1 MATLQK
7 FKLLATQCAVAGSP
21 TRSPTTSPVIHL
33 RRRKTLR
40 MLLSRSI
47 GGGGSGRRLPR
58 REVCSPDRF
67 VGERDSTEK
76 GKELVVSH
84 KLKDLFVSSP
94 PSFAENTRQGLS
106 PAAPGAGGGCGII
119 CSENRFTFAS
129 AVIGDIPATA
139 TEEGLATCT
148 CEHTRVNYQFTS
160 FPMSASLPK
169 MEALYSKLYSKYAKL
184 KKEKDTSMENLNRE
198 QEEKFVNYVAAAD
211 AVIDHLRSETDRL
224 GEQVNELRS
233 EMTSMR
239 SALMRKAYSIQSAKD
254 EEMIQYQKLLM
265 EENLKSKDKF
275 QVMPA
280 CCRRNVDI
288 SGDSAA
294 DISPASCIFQD
305 LVQWLVGMK
314 FSAVTENEELCISA
328 LHESSGLSFSLTLT
342 KNASAEHE
350 LVYRVLSLGTF
361 ERVAPEWMRDTIMF
375 SPNMCPLFF
384 QRVSRV
390 IKLSY

>member
-1 MATLQK
+1 
-7 FKLLATQCAVAGSP
+7 
-21 TRSPTTSPVIHL
+21 
-33 RRRKTLR
+33 
-40 MLLSRSI
+40 
-47 GGGGSGRRLPR
+47 
-58 REVCSPDRF
+58 
-67 VGERDSTEK
+67 
-76 GKELVVSH
+76 
-84 KLKDLFVSSP
+84 
-94 PSFAENTRQGLS
+94 
-106 PAAPGAGGGCGII
+106 
-119 CSENRFTFAS
+119 
-129 AVIGDIPATA
+129 
-139 TEEGLATCT
+139 
-148 CEHTRVNYQFTS
+148 
-160 FPMSASLPK
+160 MSASLPK

-184 KKEKDTSMENLNRE
+184 KKEKDASMENLNRE

-233 EMTSMR
+233 EMASMR
-239 SALMRKAYSIQSAKD
+239 SAKD
-254 EEMIQYQKLLM
+254 EEKIQYQKLLM
-265 EENLKSKDKF
+265 EENLKNKELRDEIQRLQQLDQEWTCFNASNDKGKSR
-275 QVMPA
+275 QSITDGDSLLDALDDSSITNKKHRRQSLLNVQDTLTPSPVEELPNRPEQPSTSSYRYIEPA
-280 CCRRNVDI
+280 CCRRNVGI

-314 FSAVTENEELCISA
+314 FSAVTDNEELCISA

-342 KNASAEHE
+342 KNASAEPE

>member
-1 MATLQK
+1 
-7 FKLLATQCAVAGSP
+7 
-21 TRSPTTSPVIHL
+21 
-33 RRRKTLR
+33 
-40 MLLSRSI
+40 
-47 GGGGSGRRLPR
+47 
-58 REVCSPDRF
+58 
-67 VGERDSTEK
+67 
-76 GKELVVSH
+76 
-84 KLKDLFVSSP
+84 
-94 PSFAENTRQGLS
+94 
-106 PAAPGAGGGCGII
+106 
-119 CSENRFTFAS
+119 
-129 AVIGDIPATA
+129 
-139 TEEGLATCT
+139 
-148 CEHTRVNYQFTS
+148 
-160 FPMSASLPK
+160 MSASLPK

-224 GEQVNELRS
+224 KEQVNELRS

-239 SALMRKAYSIQSAKD
+239 SAND
-254 EEMIQYQKLLM
+254 EEMIRYQKLLM
-265 EENLKSKDKF
+265 EENLKNTELRDEIQRLQQLDQQGTCFNASNDKGKSRQIITDGDF
-275 QVMPA
+275 LPDALDDSTITNKKHFRQSLLIVQDTHTPSPMEELPNRPEQPSTSSYKYTKPA

-294 DISPASCIFQD
+294 DISPALCIFQD

-314 FSAVTENEELCISA
+314 FFAVTENEELCISA
-328 LHESSGLSFSLTLT
+328 FHESSGLSFSLTLT
-342 KNASAEHE
+342 KNASAEPE

>member
-1 MATLQK
+1 
-7 FKLLATQCAVAGSP
+7 
-21 TRSPTTSPVIHL
+21 
-33 RRRKTLR
+33 
-40 MLLSRSI
+40 
-47 GGGGSGRRLPR
+47 
-58 REVCSPDRF
+58 
-67 VGERDSTEK
+67 
-76 GKELVVSH
+76 
-84 KLKDLFVSSP
+84 
-94 PSFAENTRQGLS
+94 
-106 PAAPGAGGGCGII
+106 
-119 CSENRFTFAS
+119 
-129 AVIGDIPATA
+129 
-139 TEEGLATCT
+139 
-148 CEHTRVNYQFTS
+148 
-160 FPMSASLPK
+160 MSASLPK

-224 GEQVNELRS
+224 KEQVNELRS

-239 SALMRKAYSIQSAKD
+239 SAND
-254 EEMIQYQKLLM
+254 EEMIRYQKLLM
-265 EENLKSKDKF
+265 EENLKNTELRDEIQRLQQHDQQGTCFNASNDKGKSRQIITDGDF
-275 QVMPA
+275 LPDALDDSTITNKKHFRQSLLIVQDTHTPSPMEELPNRPEQPSTSSYKYTKPA

-294 DISPASCIFQD
+294 DISPALCIFQD
-305 LVQWLVGMK
+305 LVQWLV
-314 FSAVTENEELCISA
+314 
-328 LHESSGLSFSLTLT
+328 GLSFSLTLT
-342 KNASAEHE
+342 KNASAEPE

>member
-1 MATLQK
+1 
-7 FKLLATQCAVAGSP
+7 
-21 TRSPTTSPVIHL
+21 
-33 RRRKTLR
+33 
-40 MLLSRSI
+40 
-47 GGGGSGRRLPR
+47 
-58 REVCSPDRF
+58 
-67 VGERDSTEK
+67 
-76 GKELVVSH
+76 
-84 KLKDLFVSSP
+84 
-94 PSFAENTRQGLS
+94 
-106 PAAPGAGGGCGII
+106 
-119 CSENRFTFAS
+119 
-129 AVIGDIPATA
+129 
-139 TEEGLATCT
+139 
-148 CEHTRVNYQFTS
+148 
-160 FPMSASLPK
+160 MSASLPK

-224 GEQVNELRS
+224 KEQVNELRS

-239 SALMRKAYSIQSAKD
+239 SAND

-265 EENLKSKDKF
+265 EENLKNKELRDEIQRLQQLDQQGTCFSASNDKGKRRQIITDGDF
-275 QVMPA
+275 LPDALDDSTITNKKHCRQSLLIVQDTHTPSPMEELPNRLEQPSTSSYKYTKPA

-294 DISPASCIFQD
+294 DISPALCIFQD

-314 FSAVTENEELCISA
+314 FFAVTENEELCISA
-328 LHESSGLSFSLTLT
+328 FHESSGLSFSLTLT
-342 KNASAEHE
+342 KNASAEPE

>member
-1 MATLQK
+1 
-7 FKLLATQCAVAGSP
+7 
-21 TRSPTTSPVIHL
+21 
-33 RRRKTLR
+33 
-40 MLLSRSI
+40 
-47 GGGGSGRRLPR
+47 
-58 REVCSPDRF
+58 
-67 VGERDSTEK
+67 
-76 GKELVVSH
+76 
-84 KLKDLFVSSP
+84 
-94 PSFAENTRQGLS
+94 
-106 PAAPGAGGGCGII
+106 
-119 CSENRFTFAS
+119 
-129 AVIGDIPATA
+129 
-139 TEEGLATCT
+139 
-148 CEHTRVNYQFTS
+148 
-160 FPMSASLPK
+160 MSASLPK

-239 SALMRKAYSIQSAKD
+239 SAKD

-265 EENLKSKDKF
+265 EENLKNKELRDEIQRLQQLDQEGTCFNASNDKGKSR
-275 QVMPA
+275 QIITDGDSLPDALDDSTITNKKHRRQSLLIVQDTHTPSPMEELPNRPEQPSTSSYKYTEPA

-294 DISPASCIFQD
+294 DISPALCIFQD

-342 KNASAEHE
+342 KNASAEPE

-361 ERVAPEWMRDTIMF
+361 ERVAPEWMRNTIMF

-390 IKLSY
+390 IKLSYLVPFS

>member
-1 MATLQK
+1 
-7 FKLLATQCAVAGSP
+7 
-21 TRSPTTSPVIHL
+21 
-33 RRRKTLR
+33 
-40 MLLSRSI
+40 
-47 GGGGSGRRLPR
+47 
-58 REVCSPDRF
+58 
-67 VGERDSTEK
+67 
-76 GKELVVSH
+76 
-84 KLKDLFVSSP
+84 
-94 PSFAENTRQGLS
+94 
-106 PAAPGAGGGCGII
+106 
-119 CSENRFTFAS
+119 
-129 AVIGDIPATA
+129 
-139 TEEGLATCT
+139 
-148 CEHTRVNYQFTS
+148 
-160 FPMSASLPK
+160 MSASLPK
-169 MEALYSKLYSKYAKL
+169 MEALYSKLYNKYAKL

-239 SALMRKAYSIQSAKD
+239 SAKD

-265 EENLKSKDKF
+265 EENLKSDCPVANGERQDKELRDEIQRLQQLDQEGTCF
-275 QVMPA
+275 NASNDKGKSRQIITDGDSIPDALDDSTITNKKHRRQSLLIVQDTHTPSPMEELPNRPEQPSTSSYKYTEPA
-280 CCRRNVDI
+280 CCRRNVGI

-314 FSAVTENEELCISA
+314 FSAVMENEELCISA

-342 KNASAEHE
+342 KNASAEPE